1 MRGKIVFIMMVFIF
15 LATISYCGCSKD
27 KEPVFKEGK
36 TQEELI
42 AERVKEAL
50 APLDNAA
57 DIDMENPPDDE
68 GYRTLIALMD
78 MIDKG
83 DTIEGLREKVE
94 GVIIEGP
101 IVDIKPAEMPNERFK
116 ALVKDVPAG
125 GFSKIQEIEGL
136 GFGVL
141 YIINVNEDD
150 GLIDVGVIA
159 VPPGTSLTMKEATT
173 ETESDDTEPI
183 TSAVLGG

>member
-1 MRGKIVFIMMVFIF
+1 MRGKIVFIIMVFIF

-36 TQEELI
+36 TQEERI
-42 AERVKEAL
+42 AEGIKTAL

-57 DIDMENPPDDE
+57 DIDMANPPDDE

-101 IVDIKPAEMPNERFK
+101 IVDIQPAEMPSERFK

-125 GFSKIQEIEGL
+125 DFSKIQEIEGL

-141 YIINVNEDD
+141 YIINVNED

-159 VPPGTSLTMKEATT
+159 VPPGSSLTMKEATT
-173 ETESDDTEPI
+173 ETESDDTEPV